1 MPVGHYNNESFQDFL
16 SYAGVYWPRIV
27 SAIVAGGLIGAE
39 NQIYGKSAGL
49 RTSLLVTLACCV
61 ITIVSI
67 ETAYILN
74 GSPDRITA
82 QIITGIGFIGGGV
95 ILQQRGKIHGITT
108 AASIF
113 VSAGI
118 GIVAG
123 TGYIFTAVAIA
134 IVAFVILLLL
144 RPVDYFIDHYYPFL
158 RLREINRHEGLA
170 RRQSK
175 RIVEVPKDIRQ
186 RNSSSSGLPGQ

>member
-1 MPVGHYNNESFQDFL
+1 MPIGHYSNESFQDFL
-16 SYAGVYWPRIV
+16 SYAGVYWPRIAA
-27 SAIVAGGLIGAE
+27 AIVAGGLIGAE

-123 TGYIFTAVAIA
+123 TGYIFSAIA
-134 IVAFVILLLL
+134 VSIVAFIILLLL
-144 RPVDYFIDHYYPFL
+144 RPVDYFIDHYPPFL
-158 RLREINRHEGLA
+158 RLREIDRRESFA
-170 RRQSK
+170 RRRTK
-175 RIVEVPKDIRQ
+175 RIVEVPKEIT
-186 RNSSSSGLPGQ
+186 PEE